1 MALRDAHHTMP
12 LAAAVERYLDEQ
24 VGLLVAG
31 AAAVRRREADAIHD
45 QRAAAPATV
54 SYTHLTLPTNSRV

>member
-45 QRAAAPATV
+45 QRAAGRRLRCACGGEE
-54 SYTHLTLPTNSRV
+54 LR